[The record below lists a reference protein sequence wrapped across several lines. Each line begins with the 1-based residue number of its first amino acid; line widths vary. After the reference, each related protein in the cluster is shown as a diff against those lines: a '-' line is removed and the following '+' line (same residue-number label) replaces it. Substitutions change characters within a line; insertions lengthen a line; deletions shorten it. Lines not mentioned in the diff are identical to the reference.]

1 MNPYEILPIYT
12 NNQISFYKSQKV
24 SSSSNKASPHIFAI
38 GNNAYQEMVASNKN
52 QCIVISGES
61 GAGKTES
68 TKLIL
73 QYLAAVSG
81 KHSWIEQQ
89 ILEANPI
96 MEAFG
101 NAKTVKNDNSSRFGK
116 YIDIFF
122 NDNGAIEGAK
132 IEHYLLE
139 KSRIVSSNKGERNY
153 HIFYAMLAGLSKEE
167 KKRLEL
173 DDVSKYSYLTSG
185 AVTSCENRSDATEF
199 VSIKSAMR
207 ILSFN
212 DEEFWEIMKLL
223 AGILHLGNL
232 KYKPIVVQNM
242 DTCEISDNVHLTRI
256 ATILGVAKNLLSD
269 ALIQKTIFAHGE
281 RVISFQSK
289 EQAIEARD
297 AFVKAIYGKTFERIV
312 EKINK
317 TIFKALKHKTSIGVL
332 DIFGFENFE
341 TNGFEQLCI
350 NYANE
355 NLQQFFVKYIF
366 KLEQEEYT
374 NEGINWKH
382 IEFID
387 NQNIIDMIGLKPM
400 SIMALINEE
409 TVFPKGSDVTLVAKL
424 HSTHGTKSIYI
435 KPKYENSVLF
445 GIQHFAGSVFY
456 DPNGFL
462 EKNRD
467 SFNMDLK
474 ELVMKS
480 TNKFLVELFS
490 TDDKL
495 DTTKKNVTLSLQ
507 FRNSL
512 ETLMRTLLACQPSFI
527 RCIKPNEVQKPHVSI
542 FTIAF

>member
-1 MNPYEILPIYT
+1 M
-12 NNQISFYKSQKV
+12 ISS
-24 SSSSNKASPHIFAI
+24 H
-38 GNNAYQEMVASNKN
+38 KN

-89 ILEANPI
+89 ILESNPI

-101 NAKTVKNDNSSRFGK
+101 NAKTVRNDNSSRFGK

-139 KSRIVSSNKGERNY
+139 KSRIVSSSIGERNY

-167 KKRLEL
+167 KKKLEL
-173 DDVSKYSYLTSG
+173 EDATKYNYLTSG
-185 AVTSCENRSDATEF
+185 GSIKCENRNDSAEF
-199 VSIKSAMR
+199 TSIKSAMR
-207 ILSFN
+207 ILSFT
-212 DEEFWEIMKLL
+212 DEEFWEIMTLF
-223 AGILHLGNL
+223 AGILHMGNI
-232 KYKPIVVQNM
+232 KYKPTTVSNM
-242 DTCEISDNVHLTRI
+242 DACEITDNISMTKI
-256 ATILGVAKNLLSD
+256 ASLFGVAKNSLNE
-269 ALIQKTIFAHGE
+269 ALVQKTIFAHGE
-281 RVISFQSK
+281 RVISFLSK
-289 EQAIEARD
+289 EQAVEARD
-297 AFVKAIYGKTFERIV
+297 AFVKAIYGKVFVMIV
-312 EKINK
+312 DKINK
-317 TIFKALKHKTSIGVL
+317 TIFKSLKKKTSIGVL

-341 TNGFEQLCI
+341 SNGFEQLCI

-374 NEGINWKH
+374 NEGINWKN

-387 NQNIIDMIGLKPM
+387 NQNILDMIGLKPM

-409 TVFPKGSDVTLVAKL
+409 TVFPKGNDITLVAKL
-424 HSTHGTKSIYI
+424 HSTHGTKTIYI

-480 TNKFLVELFS
+480 SNKFLVNLFL
-490 TDDKL
+490 TDDAL
-495 DTTKKNVTLSLQ
+495 DTTKKSVTLSLQ

-512 ETLMRTLLACQPSFI
+512 EALMKTLLACQPSFV
-527 RCIKPNEVQKPHVSI
+527 RCIKPNDMQKPHVSK
-542 FTIAF
+542 FKKVSMEN